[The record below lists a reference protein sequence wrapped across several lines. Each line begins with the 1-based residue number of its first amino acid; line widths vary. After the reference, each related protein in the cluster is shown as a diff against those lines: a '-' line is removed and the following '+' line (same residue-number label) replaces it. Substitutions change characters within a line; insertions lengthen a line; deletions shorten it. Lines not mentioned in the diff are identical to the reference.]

1 MTSSGNRVA
10 WNANNRPPVAARH
23 DAIQRPFKLNSWC
36 PQHSPLAPNECHKST
51 AEKPFSDEKLG
62 GALLAAP
69 GGVRNAS
76 GSRKRLPSSSRVSII
91 TIFLETIG
99 AADPMF
105 PMYL

>member
-69 GGVRNAS
+69 ALQGQYHHHFSRNNRSGGPDV
-76 GSRKRLPSSSRVSII
+76 
-91 TIFLETIG
+91 
-99 AADPMF
+99 